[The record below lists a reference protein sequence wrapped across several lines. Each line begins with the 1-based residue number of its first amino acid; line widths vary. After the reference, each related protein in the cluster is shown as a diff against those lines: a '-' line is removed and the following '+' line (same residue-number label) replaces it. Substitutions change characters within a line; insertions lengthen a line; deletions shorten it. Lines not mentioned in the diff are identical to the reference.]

1 MADPRLA
8 SRQGELIDR
17 SDPVSFTWEGE
28 PASGFAGDTVGSA
41 LFAAGTRVF
50 SRSFKY
56 HRRRGLMC
64 CAGQCPNCLV
74 EVDGVP
80 AVRACVT
87 PIEEGMTVRHINAWP
102 SLRRD
107 LLHLVGRLTPSF
119 GMQVGFYYKTFIH
132 PKRAWPLYEKMLRNA
147 AGLGRLDP
155 EHRRTERFDKVHRHV
170 DVLVVGGG
178 EAGLEAAAEAAEAG
192 KGVTLVDESLALGG
206 SLAWSGPA
214 ARARLDALL
223 ARIEAGGVEVL
234 QPAYAGGVYEGLL
247 TPVYQGRTMHRFRPA
262 ELVIATGSIEQPL
275 VFGNND
281 LPGVML
287 AGAARRLVNQFRIM
301 PGEQAVL
308 VTSSEEGLDAAL
320 DLADGGV
327 NVVAVAD
334 SRADADGSRIEDA
347 GIEYLSGFRPWQ
359 AKGSGHVTGVVV
371 TRDGE
376 HRTFGCDLLLMS
388 GGSVGLT
395 SFVTQAGGSIR
406 YDRDQRRYVPDG
418 LPPGMRVVGA
428 AAGSA
433 AAAGAVPAAAPKT
446 MCKQIVCFCEDVTTK
461 DIALSLDEG
470 FRSLELAKRYTTV
483 TMGPCQGRMCHRN
496 SGLVI
501 ADKLGVDPDSQRVG
515 VTTARPPHN
524 PTSFSLLAARG
535 YEPVKRTSTHH
546 WHAEH
551 GGKMLWAGD
560 WKRPYD
566 YGNADSEAA
575 AVHDSLGL
583 IDVSTLGKLIVRGPD
598 AAVFLERIYP
608 NRFGDMKLARVRYGI
623 VCGDDGSIIDDGT
636 VARLSDQEYYVTTTS
651 SGAGA
656 MEQWF
661 TWWNAVWKMD
671 VQIVN
676 VTSTLAAFNLAGP
689 NARTALAKL
698 TEFDLSNEAFPYLGA
713 GHAVIAGVPCL
724 LLRIGF
730 VGELG
735 YEIHLP
741 TAAGEHVW
749 ETLMEAGDE
758 FRVKPFGLEPQRV
771 LRLEKMH
778 VIIGQDT
785 NAESNPLEAAMPWI
799 VKLDKESDWIG
810 RYAIE
815 WYKRRGNRLALVG
828 WEGQNG
834 QVPKEGT
841 QVVGAGGEPAGRITS
856 SRFSH
861 RLGKAIGIAWV
872 PVAQAEEG
880 TAIRISDPSGATIP
894 ATVTHRAFYDPD
906 GERLR
911 S

>member
-1 MADPRLA
+1 MADERMA
-8 SRQGELIDR
+8 SRTGELIDR
-17 SDPVSFTWEGE
+17 SDQVSFTWEGE
-28 PASGFAGDTVGSA
+28 PASGFKGDTIGSA
-41 LFAAGTRVF
+41 LFARGTRVF

-87 PIEEGMTVRHINAWP
+87 PIEEGMSVRHINAWP
-102 SLRRD
+102 SLQRD
-107 LLHLVGRLTPSF
+107 FLHLVGRLTPSF

-132 PKRAWPLYEKMLRNA
+132 PRRAWPLYEKLLRNA

-170 DVLVVGGG
+170 DVLVIGGG
-178 EAGLEAAAEAAEAG
+178 EAGLEAAAEAAESG
-192 KGVTLVDESLALGG
+192 KQVTLVDEGLALGG
-206 SLAWSGPA
+206 QLAWSGPS
-214 ARARLDALL
+214 ARARLDAL
-223 ARIEAGGVEVL
+223 RERVSEAGVEIL

-247 TPVYQGRTMHRFRPA
+247 VPVYQGRTMHRFRPA

-287 AGAARRLVNQFRIM
+287 ATGARRLVNQFRIM
-301 PGEQAVL
+301 PGEQAVV
-308 VTSSEEGLDAAL
+308 VTSSDEGIAAAL
-320 DLADGGV
+320 DLADGGM
-327 NVVAVAD
+327 NVAAVAD
-334 SRADADGSRIEDA
+334 SRRDADGSRVEDA
-347 GIEYLSGFRPWQ
+347 GIEYLAGYQPWQ
-359 AKGSGHVTGVVV
+359 AKGSKAVSGVVV
-371 TRDGE
+371 TRDGK
-376 HRTFGCDLLLMS
+376 HRTLDCDLLVMS
-388 GGSVGLT
+388 GGSVSHT
-395 SFVTQAGGSIR
+395 SFITQGGGSIR
-406 YDRDQRRYVPDG
+406 YDRDQRRYVPDA

-433 AAAGAVPAAAPKT
+433 AAAGAVPASAPKT
-446 MCKQIVCFCEDVTTK
+446 MCKQVVCFCEDVTTK

-496 SGLVI
+496 AGLVI
-501 ADKLGVDPDSQRVG
+501 ADKLGLDADAERVG
-515 VTTARPPHN
+515 VTTARPPHH

-566 YGNADSEAA
+566 YGDADSEAA
-575 AVHDSLGL
+575 AVHASLGL

-598 AAVFLERIYP
+598 AAAFLERIYP

-623 VCGDDGSIIDDGT
+623 VCGDDGSIVDDGT
-636 VARLSDQEYYVTTTS
+636 VARLSEHEYYVTTTS
-651 SGAGA
+651 SGAGG

-713 GHAVIAGVPCL
+713 GHATIAGVPCL
-724 LLRIGF
+724 VLRIGF

-749 ETLMEAGDE
+749 EQLMEAGEE

-815 WYKRRGNRLALVG
+815 WYKQRGNRLALVG
-828 WEGQNG
+828 WEGGNG
-834 QVPKEGT
+834 KVPKEGT

-856 SRFSH
+856 SRYSH

-880 TAIRISDPSGATIP
+880 TAILISDPSGATIP
-894 ATVTHRAFYDPD
+894 ATITHRPFYDPD

>member
-1 MADPRLA
+1 VADGRLA
-8 SRQGELIDR
+8 SRQGELVDR
-17 SDPVSFTWEGE
+17 SREVAFTWQGTPVSGYR
-28 PASGFAGDTVGSA
+28 GDTIASA
-41 LFAAGTRVF
+41 LYGAGTRVF

-74 EVDGVP
+74 EVDGEP
-80 AVRACVT
+80 TVRACVT
-87 PIEEGMTVRHINAWP
+87 PVEPGMAVNHLNAWP
-102 SLRRD
+102 SLDRD
-107 LLHLVGRLTPSF
+107 FLHLVGRLTPGF

-132 PKRAWPLYEKMLRNA
+132 PRKAWPLYEKVLRNA

-155 EHRRTERFDKVHRHV
+155 AHRRSERYDKVHRHV
-170 DVLVVGGG
+170 DVLVLGGG

-192 KGVTLVDESLALGG
+192 RHTALVDEGLALGG
-206 SLAWSGPA
+206 HLAWAGP
-214 ARARLDALL
+214 RGHARLQELL
-223 ARIEAGGVEVL
+223 GRVTAAGVEIL

-247 TPVYQGRTMHRFRPA
+247 VPVYQGRTMHRFRPA

-287 AGAARRLVNQFRIM
+287 GTGARRLVNQFRLM
-301 PGEQAVL
+301 PAEQAVV
-308 VTSSEEGLDAAL
+308 VTSSDEGIEAAL

-327 NVVAVAD
+327 NVAAVAD
-334 SRADADGSRIEDA
+334 SRRDADGGPVQDA
-347 GIEYLSGFRPWQ
+347 GIEYLAGFQPWQ
-359 AKGSGHVTGVVV
+359 AKGSKAVSGVVV

-376 HRTFGCDLLLMS
+376 HRTLACDLLVMS
-388 GGSVGLT
+388 GGSVGHT
-395 SFVTQAGGSIR
+395 SFITQGGGSIR
-406 YDRDQRRYVPDG
+406 YDRDQRRYVPDA
-418 LPPGMRVVGA
+418 LPKGMRVVGA
-428 AAGSA
+428 AAGAA
-433 AAAGAVPAAAPKT
+433 AAAGSVPAKAPKT
-446 MCKQIVCFCEDVTTK
+446 MCKQVVCFCEDVTTK
-461 DIALSLDEG
+461 DISLSLDEG
-470 FRSLELAKRYTTV
+470 FRSLELSKRYTTV

-501 ADKLGVDPDSQRVG
+501 ADQLGLDPDAQRVG

-566 YGNADSEAA
+566 YGDAEAEA
-575 AVHDSLGL
+575 EAVHESLGL

-598 AAVFLERIYP
+598 AAAFLERIYP

-623 VCGDDGSIIDDGT
+623 VCGDDGSIVDDGT
-636 VARLSDQEYYVTTTS
+636 VARLSEREYYVTTTS
-651 SGAGA
+651 SGAGG

-671 VQIVN
+671 CEIVN
-676 VTSTLAAFNLAGP
+676 VTSSIAAFNLAGP
-689 NARTALAKL
+689 NARAALAPL
-698 TEFDLSNEAFPYLGA
+698 TDADLSNEAFPYLGA
-713 GHAVIAGVPCL
+713 GQARIAGVPCL
-724 LLRIGF
+724 ILRIGF

-741 TAAGEHVW
+741 AAAGEHLW
-749 ETLMEAGDE
+749 EKLMEAGE
-758 FRVKPFGLEPQRV
+758 QHRVKPFGLEPQRV

-778 VIIGQDT
+778 IIVGQDT
-785 NAESNPLEAAMPWI
+785 NAESNPLEAGMPWI

-815 WYKRRGNRLALVG
+815 WYKRRGDRFTLVG
-828 WEGQNG
+828 WEAQNG
-834 QVPKEGT
+834 KVPIEGT
-841 QVVGAGGEPAGRITS
+841 QVVGADGQPAGRITS
-856 SRFSH
+856 SRFSR

-872 PVAQAEEG
+872 PVAQSQDG

-894 ATVTHRAFYDPD
+894 ATVTHQAFYDPD

>member
-1 MADPRLA
+1 MSRLG
-8 SRQGELIDR
+8 SRRGELIDR
-17 SDPVSFTWEGE
+17 GDPVSFTWEGE
-28 PASGFAGDTVGSA
+28 PASGYAGDTIGSA

-64 CAGQCPNCLV
+64 CSGQCPNCLV

-80 AVRACVT
+80 TVRACVT

-102 SLRRD
+102 SLQRD
-107 LLHLVGRLTPSF
+107 FLHLVGRLTPSF

-132 PKRAWPLYEKMLRNA
+132 PKRAWPLYEKILRNA

-155 EHRRTERFDKVHRHV
+155 EHRRTERYDKVHRHV
-170 DVLVVGGG
+170 DVLVIGGG

-192 KGVTLVDESLALGG
+192 RGVALVDEGLALGG
-206 SLAWSGPA
+206 QLAWGGPA
-214 ARARLDALL
+214 GRVRLEALL
-223 ARIEAGGVEVL
+223 DRVSEAGVEIF

-247 TPVYQGRTMHRFRPA
+247 VPVFQGRTMHRFRPA

-287 AGAARRLVNQFRIM
+287 GGAARRLVNQFRIM
-301 PGEQAVL
+301 PGEQAVV
-308 VTSSEEGLDAAL
+308 VTSSEEGIDAAL
-320 DLADGGV
+320 DLAGGGV
-327 NVVAVAD
+327 NVIAVAD
-334 SRADADGSRIEDA
+334 SRRDADPTRVEDA
-347 GIEYLSGFRPWQ
+347 GIEYLAGFRPWQ
-359 AKGSGHVTGVVV
+359 AKGSKEVTGVVV

-376 HRTFGCDLLLMS
+376 HRTLACDLLVMS
-388 GGSVGLT
+388 GGSVGHT
-395 SFVTQAGGSIR
+395 SFITQGGGSIR
-406 YDRDQRRYVPDG
+406 YDRDQRRYVPDA
-418 LPPGMRVVGA
+418 LPKGMRVVGA

-446 MCKQIVCFCEDVTTK
+446 LCKQVVCFCEDVTTK

-501 ADKLGVDPDSQRVG
+501 ADKLGLDPDSQRVG

-566 YGNADSEAA
+566 YGDADAEAA
-575 AVHDSLGL
+575 AVHRSLGL
-583 IDVSTLGKLIVRGPD
+583 IDVSTLGKLIVRGPE
-598 AAVFLERIYP
+598 AAAFLERIYP

-623 VCGDDGSIIDDGT
+623 VCGDDGSIVDDGT
-636 VARLSDQEYYVTTTS
+636 VARLSDTEYYVTTTS
-651 SGAGA
+651 SGAGG

-661 TWWNAVWKMD
+661 TWWNAVWDMD

-689 NARTALAKL
+689 DARTALAKL
-698 TEFDLSNEAFPYLGA
+698 TDFDLSNEAFPYLGA
-713 GHAVIAGVPCL
+713 GHATIAGVPCL
-724 LLRIGF
+724 ILRIGF

-741 TAAGEHVW
+741 TAAGEHLW
-749 ETLMEAGDE
+749 EQLMEAGDE

-815 WYKRRGNRLALVG
+815 WYKQRGNRLALVG

-834 QVPKEGT
+834 KVPMEGT
-841 QVVGAGGEPAGRITS
+841 QVVGANGEPAGRITS

-880 TAIRISDPSGATIP
+880 TPIQISDPSGATIP
-894 ATVTHRAFYDPD
+894 ATVTHRPFYDPD

>member
-1 MADPRLA
+1 
-8 SRQGELIDR
+8 
-17 SDPVSFTWEGE
+17 
-28 PASGFAGDTVGSA
+28 
-41 LFAAGTRVF
+41 
-50 SRSFKY
+50 
-56 HRRRGLMC
+56 
-64 CAGQCPNCLV
+64 
-74 EVDGVP
+74 
-80 AVRACVT
+80 
-87 PIEEGMTVRHINAWP
+87 INAWP

>member
-1 MADPRLA
+1 MAERRLA
-8 SRQGELIDR
+8 QRQGELIDR
-17 SDPVSFTWEGE
+17 SQEVTFQWEGR
-28 PASGFAGDTVGSA
+28 PVTGYAGDTIASA

-56 HRRRGLMC
+56 HRPRGLMC
-64 CAGQCPNCLV
+64 CSGQCPNCLV
-74 EVDGVP
+74 EVDGQP
-80 AVRACVT
+80 TVRACMT
-87 PIEEGMTVRHINAWP
+87 PVEQGMDVKHLNAWP
-102 SLRRD
+102 SLQRD
-107 LLHLVGRLTPSF
+107 FLHLVGRLTPSF

-132 PKRAWPLYEKMLRNA
+132 PRRAWPLYEKILRNA
-147 AGLGRLDP
+147 AGLGKLDP
-155 EHRRTERFDKVHRHV
+155 DHRRTERFDKVHRHV
-170 DVLVVGGG
+170 DVLVIGGG
-178 EAGLEAAAEAAEAG
+178 EAGLEAAAEAAEQG
-192 KGVTLVDESLALGG
+192 KHVALVEEGLALGG
-206 SLAWSGPA
+206 QLAWGGPRSNGRLTALIDRVNA
-214 ARARLDALL
+214 A
-223 ARIEAGGVEVL
+223 GVEIL

-247 TPVYQGRTMHRFRPA
+247 VPVYQGRTMHRFRPA

-287 AGAARRLVNQFRIM
+287 ASGARRLVNQFRLM
-301 PGEQAVL
+301 PWEQAVVL
-308 VTSSEEGLDAAL
+308 TSSDEGLAAAL

-327 NVVAVAD
+327 NVLAVAD
-334 SRADADGSRIEDA
+334 SRRDADGSAIEDA
-347 GIEYLSGFRPWQ
+347 GIEYLAGFQPWQ
-359 AKGSGHVTGVVV
+359 AKGSKAVTGVVV

-376 HRTFGCDLLLMS
+376 HRTLACDLLVMS
-388 GGSVGLT
+388 GGSVGQTALV
-395 SFVTQAGGSIR
+395 SQGGGGIR
-406 YDRDQRRYVPDG
+406 YDRDQRRYVPDA
-418 LPPGMRVVGA
+418 LPEGMRVVGA

-433 AAAGAVPAAAPKT
+433 AAAGAVPAQAPKT
-446 MCKQIVCFCEDVTTK
+446 GCKQVVCFCEDVTTK

-470 FRSLELAKRYTTV
+470 FSSLELSKRYTTV

-501 ADKLGVDPDSQRVG
+501 ADQLGLDPDSQRVG
-515 VTTARPPHN
+515 VTTSRPPHN

-566 YGNADSEAA
+566 YGDGDSEVD
-575 AVHDSLGL
+575 AVHESLGL

-598 AAVFLERIYP
+598 AAAFLERLYP

-636 VARLSDQEYYVTTTS
+636 VARLSEQEYYVTTTS
-651 SGAGA
+651 SGAGG

-671 VQIVN
+671 CEIVN
-676 VTSTLAAFNLAGP
+676 VTSTIAAFNLAGP
-689 NARTALAKL
+689 NARTALSTL
-698 TEFDLSNEAFPYLGA
+698 TDFDLSNEAFPYLGA
-713 GHAVIAGVPCL
+713 GHAQIAGVPCL
-724 LLRIGF
+724 VLRIGF

-735 YEIHLP
+735 YELHLP
-741 TAAGEHVW
+741 AAAGEHLW
-749 ETLMEAGDE
+749 EKLMEAGE
-758 FRVKPFGLEPQRV
+758 PYAVKPFGLEPQRV

-778 VIIGQDT
+778 IIVGQDT
-785 NAESNPLEAAMPWI
+785 NAESNPLEAGMPWI

-815 WYKRRGNRLALVG
+815 WYKRRGNRLTLVG
-828 WEGQNG
+828 WEAQNG
-834 QVPKEGT
+834 GVPIEGT
-841 QVVGAGGEPAGRITS
+841 QVVGADGQPAGRITS
-856 SRFSH
+856 SRFSR
-861 RLGKAIGIAWV
+861 RLGKAIGIAWL
-872 PVAQAEEG
+872 PVEQSEEG
-880 TAIRISDPSGATIP
+880 TAIRISDPKGSTIP
-894 ATVTHRAFYDPD
+894 ATVTHKAFYDPD

>member
-1 MADPRLA
+1 MSRLG
-8 SRQGELIDR
+8 SRRGELIDR
-17 SDPVSFTWEGE
+17 GDPVSFTWEGE
-28 PASGFAGDTVGSA
+28 PASGYAGDTIGSA

-64 CAGQCPNCLV
+64 CSGQCPNCLV

-80 AVRACVT
+80 TVRACVT

-102 SLRRD
+102 SLQRD
-107 LLHLVGRLTPSF
+107 FLHLVGRLTPSF

-132 PKRAWPLYEKMLRNA
+132 PKRAWPLYEKILRNA

-155 EHRRTERFDKVHRHV
+155 EHRRTERYDKVHRHV
-170 DVLVVGGG
+170 DVLVIGGG

-192 KGVTLVDESLALGG
+192 RGVALVDEGLALGG
-206 SLAWSGPA
+206 QLAWGGPA
-214 ARARLDALL
+214 GRVRLEALL
-223 ARIEAGGVEVL
+223 DRVSEAGVEIF

-247 TPVYQGRTMHRFRPA
+247 VPVFQGRTMHRFRPA

-287 AGAARRLVNQFRIM
+287 GGAARRLVNQFRIM
-301 PGEQAVL
+301 PGEQAVV
-308 VTSSEEGLDAAL
+308 VTSSEEGIDAAL
-320 DLADGGV
+320 DLAGGGV
-327 NVVAVAD
+327 NVIAVAD
-334 SRADADGSRIEDA
+334 SRRDADPTRVEDA
-347 GIEYLSGFRPWQ
+347 GIEYLAGFRPWQ
-359 AKGSGHVTGVVV
+359 AKGSKEVTGVVV

-376 HRTFGCDLLLMS
+376 HRTLACDLLVMS
-388 GGSVGLT
+388 GGSVGHT
-395 SFVTQAGGSIR
+395 SFITQGGGSIR
-406 YDRDQRRYVPDG
+406 YDRDQRRYVPDA
-418 LPPGMRVVGA
+418 LPKGMRVVGA

-446 MCKQIVCFCEDVTTK
+446 LCKQVVCFCEDVTTK

-501 ADKLGVDPDSQRVG
+501 ADKLGLDPDSQRVG

-566 YGNADSEAA
+566 YGDADAEAA
-575 AVHDSLGL
+575 AVHRSLGL
-583 IDVSTLGKLIVRGPD
+583 IDVSTLGKLIVRGPE
-598 AAVFLERIYP
+598 AAAFLERIYP

-623 VCGDDGSIIDDGT
+623 VCGDDGSIVDDGT
-636 VARLSDQEYYVTTTS
+636 VARLSDTEYYVTTTS
-651 SGAGA
+651 SGAGG

-661 TWWNAVWKMD
+661 TWWNAVWDMD

-689 NARTALAKL
+689 DARTALAKL
-698 TEFDLSNEAFPYLGA
+698 TDFDLSNEAFPYLGA
-713 GHAVIAGVPCL
+713 GHATIAGVPCL
-724 LLRIGF
+724 ILRIGF

-741 TAAGEHVW
+741 TAAGEHLW
-749 ETLMEAGDE
+749 EQLMEAGDE

-815 WYKRRGNRLALVG
+815 WYKQRGNRLALVG

-834 QVPKEGT
+834 KVPMEGT
-841 QVVGAGGEPAGRITS
+841 QVVGANGEPAGRITS

-880 TAIRISDPSGATIP
+880 TPIRISDPSGATIP
-894 ATVTHRAFYDPD
+894 ATVTHRPFYDPD